1 MQNEINPLIYT
12 KNEYDSTKE
21 YCGKECTILPH
32 SMVGSKGYVHPP
44 PCCYR
49 FAIKTHGNPLGG
61 YHKGLTIRG
70 NNATWT
76 YFEIQSFTQEITL

>member
-21 YCGKECTILPH
+21 YCGKECTILLH

-44 PCCYR
+44 PCCNLVVIDLQLKHV
-49 FAIKTHGNPLGG
+49 ATPWVG
-61 YHKGLTIRG
+61 TIRG
-70 NNATWT
+70 
-76 YFEIQSFTQEITL
+76 